1 MKEME
6 IDGKGQFL
14 EDGRVEA
21 VAVAIFPL
29 GDEADESVSRGRGRC
44 EFDAKKVSED
54 IVIIRCEGRGWV
66 VDAPDAS
73 AGNDEWIPVAAVK
86 VVEDE
91 AWVRV

>member
-29 GDEADESVSRGRGRC
+29 GDGADESVSWGRWRC
-44 EFDAKKVSED
+44 EFDTKEAAED
-54 IVIIRCEGRGWV
+54 IVIIGCERRRRI
-66 VDAPDAS
+66 VDAPDTS
-73 AGNDEWIPVAAVK
+73 TGNDEWVFVTAVK
-86 VVEDE
+86 VV
-91 AWVRV
+91 